1 MNINSRRP
9 LFHRRPQ
16 SNIYRMFLWVVMILG
31 GVWMLQQINKGEIK
45 PLFEATAIPTRA
57 AMSYLEEGDANFTA
71 GNLRNAIL
79 AYQEALRLNPNDA
92 QTWAKLARIQT

>member
-31 GVWMLQQINKGEIK
+31 GVWILQQLDKGEIK
-45 PLFEATAIPTRA
+45 PLF
-57 AMSYLEEGDANFTA
+57 
-71 GNLRNAIL
+71 L
-79 AYQEALRLNPNDA
+79 AYQPGRGGSGFGELRRACGADPRWLGEEHGLLGGAACPGSVPGGPVPG
-92 QTWAKLARIQT
+92 